1 MQLLRKELSLIER
14 LQSWDIGHIKTSAM
28 SFKNL
33 SDKLSMPA
41 TLDGFKPFK
50 ILNNFPGDVSK
61 SWKFKSL
68 DTALLL

>member
-1 MQLLRKELSLIER
+1 
-14 LQSWDIGHIKTSAM
+14 M

-41 TLDGFKPFK
+41 GLKPFK

-61 SWKFKSL
+61 S
-68 DTALLL
+68 